1 MNAGP
6 SVDIAVIGA
15 SLGGV
20 VAAWRACE
28 AGHRVLLAAEHRW
41 LGGQLTSQ
49 AVPPDEH
56 AAIERG
62 GACASY
68 RAFREAM
75 RTHYRAQPGFR
86 DHTCLTGGLNPGD
99 GWVSRLCIEPA
110 VAARHF
116 ETLLAPHEAAG
127 RLVLLRGVQ
136 PLSADR
142 HGRHLARVRL
152 REASGRVHE
161 VQAHFFVDAT
171 DTGALLP
178 LAGLAYRLGKEAR
191 AEFDEP
197 DAPPAAD
204 ALDQQPVTH
213 VVALEWQRAAG
224 SVLEPPPSYGFWRDR
239 VVPHHAHRQFSLFLP
254 GRQASS
260 VPFPL
265 TGHGPTLD
273 LWRYRRVRAAHQ
285 WPGLHP
291 PPTELTL
298 VNWGHNDYAVQ
309 PLLDGPL
316 PQHEVEGAAR
326 ELTRALVHWLQVHA
340 PREDGTRGWPE
351 WQPAAGVLGTA
362 DGLAQQVYVRES
374 RRMVTLRTLTQL
386 DIGVD
391 QPEAALDPVHLPDSV
406 GVAWYNLDIH
416 PTCRSGHGTNARVRP
431 FTLPLGA
438 FVARDCDNLLPG
450 CKNIGVTHLA
460 NACTRV
466 HPVEWLVGEV
476 AAHLAGACLR
486 SGHTP
491 RALQADPGA
500 RQALMDDLD
509 RSGVPRRWEP
519 AWLAGLH
526 VHGAPDPQAPA
537 PSSPS

>member
-1 MNAGP
+1 MTT
-6 SVDIAVIGA
+6 SYRVQIAIIGA

-28 AGHRVLLAAEHRW
+28 AGHHVLLAAEHPW
-41 LGGQLTSQ
+41 LGGQLTAQ
-49 AVPPDEH
+49 GVPPDEH

-75 RTHYRAQPGFR
+75 RAHYRAQPGFE
-86 DHTCLTGGLNPGD
+86 DHTSLTHGLNPGD
-99 GWVSRLCIEPA
+99 GWVSNLCIEPG
-110 VAARHF
+110 VAARYF
-116 ETLLAPHEAAG
+116 EALLEPHVAAG
-127 RLVLLRGVQ
+127 RLVLLRGVA
-136 PLSADR
+136 PVSAR
-142 HGRHLARVRL
+142 RQGRQLVDVRL
-152 REASGRVHE
+152 RTVEGHLHE
-161 VQAHFFVDAT
+161 VQARFFVDAT

-191 AEFDEP
+191 AAFDEP
-197 DAPPAAD
+197 DAPLQAD
-204 ALDQQPVTH
+204 TLDQQPVTH
-213 VVALEWQRAAG
+213 VVALEWQG
-224 SVLEPPPSYGFWRDR
+224 GPGPVLEPPPSYGFWRTR
-239 VVPHHAHRQFSLFLP
+239 TVPHHAHLQFSLFLP
-254 GRQASS
+254 GRQGAS
-260 VPFPL
+260 VAFPL
-265 TGHGPTLD
+265 TGQGDSLD

-285 WPGLHP
+285 WAGLRP
-291 PPTELTL
+291 PPSELTL
-298 VNWGHNDYAVQ
+298 VNWGHNDYALH

-316 PQHEVEGAAR
+316 PEQEVEAAAR
-326 ELTRALVHWLQVHA
+326 ELTRALVHWLQAEA
-340 PREDGTRGWPE
+340 PRADGGRGWPE

-374 RRMVTLRTLTQL
+374 RRMVTLRTLTQR
-386 DIGVD
+386 DIGPE
-391 QPEAALDPVHLPDSV
+391 QPEAALEPVHLPDSV

-476 AAHLAGACLR
+476 AAHLASACIR
-486 SGHTP
+486 EGHTP
-491 RALQADPGA
+491 TTLHADSHAQRAL
-500 RQALMDDLD
+500 RDDLD

-519 AWLAGLH
+519 AWLAGLR
-526 VHGAPDPQAPA
+526 VHTPV
-537 PSSPS
+537 PSSAPPA